1 MKPLRIFAFA
11 LLGATTAGLA
21 LLAWR
26 QYGELVELR
35 AQVMNRSE
43 RADLQ
48 KRIWELER
56 LTRDQPGRPPAPRPG
71 AAASTS
77 ASPGPDGPERMAR
90 GESRGRGES
99 QLQQMNALRELLAKP
114 EVQAMI
120 GLQQR
125 AGIEARYAAFYK
137 NLNLSTEQAAKL
149 GALLAERGNTRQ
161 DVFAAAREQGV
172 DPRANPEA
180 IRQLL
185 TNAQNEINSGIKA
198 VIGESGF
205 AQLQTYEQTLPQR
218 AIVNELQQRLSYTDT
233 PLTPA
238 QSEQLIQILASN
250 TPARP
255 ADSGPAVPGQPPL
268 RGPGFSPPG
277 GGPGPDFG
285 GVIMSAINARGGP
298 GLPPE
303 VIDGALRVTAAPVTP
318 PAVAQAQTVLSPPQ
332 VTALQ
337 QIQQQQQ
344 AQQQLQQLIR
354 ETLPPGGDTRPPPP
368 GNSPGPAPSRRPG
381 G

>member
-1 MKPLRIFAFA
+1 MKQLRTTAIV
-11 LLGATTAGLA
+11 LLGATTAGVA

-56 LTRDQPGRPPAPRPG
+56 LNRDQAGRTLAARPSGATGEAAP
-71 AAASTS
+71 
-77 ASPGPDGPERMAR
+77 PGPGGPERGGR
-90 GESRGRGES
+90 GDPRGRGES
-99 QLQQMNALRELLAKP
+99 QLQQMNAMRELLAKP

-125 AGIEARYAAFYK
+125 AGIESRYAALYK
-137 NLNLSTEQAAKL
+137 NLNLSPEQAAKL

-161 DVFAAAREQGV
+161 DIFSAAREQGV

-180 IRQLL
+180 FRKLL
-185 TNAQNEINSGIKA
+185 ADSQNEINSGIKA
-198 VIGESGF
+198 VIGDAGF

-218 AIVNELQQRLSYTDT
+218 SIVNELQQRLSYTNT

-238 QSEQLIQILASN
+238 QSEQLIQILATN
-250 TPARP
+250 APARP
-255 ADSGPAVPGQPPL
+255 ADTGPAAPGQPPL
-268 RGPGFSPPG
+268 RGAGFGPPG

-285 GVIMSAINARGGP
+285 GVIMSAISSRGGP
-298 GLPPE
+298 GVPPE

-318 PAVAQAQTVLSPPQ
+318 TAVAQSQTVLSPPQ

-354 ETLPPGGDTRPPPP
+354 DTLPPGGDNRPPPP
-368 GNSPGPAPSRRPG
+368 GSSPVPAPSRRPG